1 MVKRESNCQRRH
13 GDSDGCHGYSGG
25 SHGIPDG
32 LRDWPVRRL
41 EHSLCIHETL
51 NLCRS
56 NVDSSYMML
65 AQHENNMVH

>member
-13 GDSDGCHGYSGG
+13 GDSAGCHGNSDG

-32 LRDWPVRRL
+32 LRDWPVQML

-51 NLCRS
+51 SLCHS
-56 NVDSSYMML
+56 NIDPSSMML
-65 AQHENNMVH
+65 NQH